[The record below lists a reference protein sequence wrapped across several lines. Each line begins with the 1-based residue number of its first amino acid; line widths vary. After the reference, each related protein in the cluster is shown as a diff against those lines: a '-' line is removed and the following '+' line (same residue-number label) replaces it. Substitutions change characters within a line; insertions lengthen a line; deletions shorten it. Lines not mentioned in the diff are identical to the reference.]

1 MATVSTVAQSVARA
15 AQDAAFVSNWNDFSI
30 GYSDLDDDDD
40 DNPDDDRDNDNDK
53 DDSVGSHDD
62 NSDEDDGDT
71 HDGDTHYY
79 GLYHQH

>member
-15 AQDAAFVSNWNDFSI
+15 AHDAVFVSNWNDFSI
-30 GYSDLDDDDD
+30 GYSDLDDDED
-40 DNPDDDRDNDNDK
+40 DNPDDDRDNDNNK

-71 HDGDTHYY
+71 HDGDTHNY